1 MRTSRRSF
9 LKAGA
14 AGAGMLMLPVAAPF
28 VKRAYGQGRRTI
40 VFGSGEPLTGNWDPS
55 SHTIL
60 AQVNIEALIFG
71 QLIRCPM
78 RPGNTAEIVYE
89 LATAHK
95 VVEPDR
101 HGIHAAPGREVPQ
114 RTGIHRERREGDDGV
129 LLAARPAECGRVLSG
144 AGGGRDRR
152 PPYRPR
158 SHRQGRLSGREADL
172 PGGRVPHALCRRRC
186 RSRPAQGAAQR
197 HRAAEVRR
205 AAGQRHDPA
214 QAR

>member
-1 MRTSRRSF
+1 MGIGPQNPRRERRLILFDVTGEGEGAVRTSRRSF

-89 LATAHK
+89 LATAQK
-95 VVEPDR
+95 VVSPTVMEYTLRQGVKFHNGQEFTAKDVKATIGVPPR
-101 HGIHAAPGREVPQ
+101 CPTGRTRACIIRGRWRSRSSTPIPSAF
-114 RTGIHRERREGDDGV
+114 TPTRE
-129 LLAARPAECGRVLSG
+129 AF
-144 AGGGRDRR
+144 
-152 PPYRPR
+152 RPR
-158 SHRQGRLSGREADL
+158 S
-172 PGGRVPHALCRRRC
+172 
-186 RSRPAQGAAQR
+186 
-197 HRAAEVRR
+197 
-205 AAGQRHDPA
+205 
-214 QAR
+214 